1 MVRGEDQT
9 SSGRDF
15 ALRETKVII
24 KNLRHPMTVWFS
36 SALLLLSNLALSACD
51 RQDVAAP
58 ETLEPAAT
66 VFVNADV
73 VTMAESLSSAEAI
86 SVRDGV
92 ILDVGSEQ
100 DVIASAGSNAIIRD
114 MEGRAILPGFIDAHG
129 HFLAGAPMIL
139 MADLQ
144 PPPAGNV
151 TSIPQLIGT
160 LKSWHASNPDAPWI
174 VGFGY
179 DDSLLEEQRHP
190 TKDDLD
196 EVSDEIPVVIVH
208 VSAHLI
214 SCNSACLRMVDITA
228 EMPDPD
234 GGVIRRDAQS
244 GEPTGVLEEKASAL
258 VRSQMPSADSLQ
270 LLNALSRAQNRYA
283 SYGIT
288 TAQDGA
294 ASGQLM
300 DALGSLAASDMMKI
314 DLVVYKLVSD
324 LEEIDDQSQ
333 TQTNYQG
340 GIRVGGIKLVLDG
353 SPQGK
358 TAWLT
363 KPYFRPPLGQTSAYS
378 GYSIMTDEALRAI
391 VQEAFERGIQII
403 AHANGDAAADQLIS
417 AITSG
422 SEALGDGDRRPVMI
436 HAQTVREDQ
445 VIAMQE
451 EAIIPSYFVAHT
463 FYWGDW
469 HRDSVLGEDRA
480 RRISPLKSSADNG
493 VVFTIHNDAPVVPP
507 DMIRLLWTAVNR
519 KTRSNQTLGP
529 NERITVEQALEA
541 ITIDA
546 AYQYFEEDRKGSLE
560 VGKLADMVVLS
571 ENPIK
576 TDPAALLEIDVIE
589 TIKEGETIFLA
600 SDQ

>member
-1 MVRGEDQT
+1 MT
-9 SSGRDF
+9 
-15 ALRETKVII
+15 I
-24 KNLRHPMTVWFS
+24 KNLRDPMAVWFS
-36 SALLLLSNLALSACD
+36 FALLLLSSLALSACD
-51 RQDVAAP
+51 RQDIATP
-58 ETLEPAAT
+58 EPLEPAAT

-73 VTMAESLSSAEAI
+73 VTMAESRSSAEAL

-100 DVIASAGSNAIIRD
+100 DVLASAGSNAIIRD
-114 MEGRAILPGFIDAHG
+114 MEGRTILPGFIDAHG
-129 HFLAGAPMIL
+129 HFLAGAPMVL

-144 PPPAGNV
+144 PPPAGGV
-151 TSIPQLIGT
+151 TSIPQLIDT
-160 LKSWHASNPDAPWI
+160 LKAWHENNPDAPWI

-190 TKDDLD
+190 TKEDLD
-196 EVSDEIPVVIVH
+196 KVSDEIPVMIIH

-214 SCNSACLRMVDITA
+214 TCNSACLEIAEITA
-228 EMPDPD
+228 ETQNPE
-234 GGVIRRDAQS
+234 GGVIRREVQS
-244 GEPTGVLEEKASAL
+244 GQPTGVLEEKAVAL
-258 VRSQMPSADSLQ
+258 VRSRMPSTDTLQ

-283 SYGIT
+283 SFGIT

-300 DALGSLAASDMMKI
+300 DALDGLAASGMMKI
-314 DLVVYKLVSD
+314 DLVVYKLISD
-324 LEEIDDQSQ
+324 LEGIDDQLK
-333 TQTNYQG
+333 TQTDYQG

-363 KPYFRPPLGQTSAYS
+363 KPYFRPPLGQTSDYS
-378 GYSIMTDEALRAI
+378 GYSIMTDEALSAI
-391 VQEAFERGIQII
+391 VQDAFEHGIQII
-403 AHANGDAAADQLIS
+403 AHANGDAAADQLIA
-417 AITSG
+417 AIDSG
-422 SEALGDGDRRPVMI
+422 SEALGVGDRRPVMI

-519 KTRSNQTLGP
+519 ETRSKQTLGP
-529 NERITVEQALEA
+529 HERITAEQALKA

-560 VGKLADMVVLS
+560 AGKLADMVVLS
-571 ENPIK
+571 DNPIK
-576 TDPAALLEIDVIE
+576 TDPAAIMEIDVIE

>member
-1 MVRGEDQT
+1 VNNKHSRRPT
-9 SSGRDF
+9 
-15 ALRETKVII
+15 A
-24 KNLRHPMTVWFS
+24 VWCS
-36 SALLLLSNLALSACD
+36 LAILISCSLALSACD
-51 RQDVAAP
+51 RTDLAAT
-58 ETLEPAAT
+58 ERLEPAAK

-73 VTMAESLSSAEAI
+73 VTMAETRSNAEAI
-86 SVRDGV
+86 SVHNGI
-92 ILDVGSEQ
+92 ILGIGSEK
-100 DVIASAGSNAIIRD
+100 DVIASAGANAIIRD
-114 MEGRAILPGFIDAHG
+114 MEGHTILPGFIDAHG
-129 HFLAGAPMIL
+129 HLLAGAPMAL

-151 TSIPQLIGT
+151 TSIPELIDT
-160 LKSWHASNPDAPWI
+160 LKLWHAKNPGAPWI

-179 DDSLLEEQRHP
+179 DDSLLKEQRHP

-196 EVSDEIPVVIVH
+196 KVSNQIPVMLVH

-214 SCNSACLRMVDITA
+214 TCNSACLQIADITA
-228 EMPDPD
+228 ETPDPD
-234 GGVIRRDAQS
+234 GGVIRRDTQ
-244 GEPTGVLEEKASAL
+244 GEPTGVLEEKASYL
-258 VRSQMPSADSLQ
+258 VRSRMPSGETLQ
-270 LLNALSRAQNRYA
+270 LINALSLAQNRYA
-283 SYGIT
+283 SFGIT
-288 TAQDGA
+288 TAQEGA
-294 ASGQLM
+294 ANRQLM
-300 DALGSLAASDMMKI
+300 NALDSLAASDMMKI
-314 DLVVYKLVSD
+314 DLVVYKLIND
-324 LEEIDDQSQ
+324 AQEIGDALQ
-333 TQTNYQG
+333 TQPDYRG

-363 KPYFRPPLGQTSAYS
+363 KPYFRPPAGKASNYS
-378 GYSIMTDEALRAI
+378 GYSIMTDESLRAV
-391 VQEAFERGIQII
+391 VQQAFERDIQII
-403 AHANGDAAADQLIS
+403 AHANGDAAADQLIA
-417 AITSG
+417 AIARG
-422 SEALGDGDRRPVMI
+422 SELFGYGDRRPVMI
-436 HAQTVREDQ
+436 HAQTVRQDQ
-445 VIAMQE
+445 VTAIQN

-519 KTRSNQTLGP
+519 KTRSEQTLGP
-529 NERITVEQALEA
+529 DERITVEQALRA

-576 TDPAALLEIDVIE
+576 TDPVDIMAIEVME